1 MTEPKPPP
9 VPIPVP
15 EATAHLATAIAN
27 DAKNQAQANTE
38 CILLIQKQLDSLAVL
53 LEVAY
58 GRLDALES
66 QSGWLTKMKRAFARS
81 EP

>member
-1 MTEPKPPP
+1 MDEPKPPP

-15 EATAHLATAIAN
+15 TATAHLATAIAK
-27 DAKNQAQANTE
+27 DARTQAQANTE
-38 CILLIQKQLDSLAVL
+38 NIRLVQKQVDSLASL

-58 GRLDALES
+58 GRLDALEY
-66 QSGWLTKMKRAFARS
+66 QSGWLTKIKRAFARS